1 LNYEEYLWDLIFKFV
16 EDLRGHDKKIIRRGK
31 PVAPTI
37 VGFGYC
43 PRCRRLV
50 TSIGVL
56 NVGLETIRVIFPLTV
71 ITAFKGAKRC
81 GKCGGETL
89 PVGYA
94 FTSLAWALFNLD
106 KYSKEEVESYFETIG
121 SVEQHPKK
129 VEVYSTLIVTVMG
142 VKQIIEKVFRKGSK
156 VRFRKVKIPEAAKA
170 TGRFVLPLPE
180 IDVNAA
186 LKDIESS
193 RRSFL
198 GS

>member
-1 LNYEEYLWDLIFKFV
+1 MNYEEYLWGLVFKFV
-16 EDLRGHDKKIIRRGK
+16 EDLRRVDKKIIRRGE
-31 PVAPTI
+31 PVAPTV

-94 FTSLAWALFNLD
+94 FTSLAWALLNLD
-106 KYSKEEVESYFETIG
+106 KYSKEEVESYFGTIG

-156 VRFRKVKIPEAAKA
+156 VRFRKVKMPEAAKA

-180 IDVNAA
+180 IDVNKT
-186 LKDIESS
+186 LGEIEKAFGKAS
-193 RRSFL
+193 
-198 GS
+198 